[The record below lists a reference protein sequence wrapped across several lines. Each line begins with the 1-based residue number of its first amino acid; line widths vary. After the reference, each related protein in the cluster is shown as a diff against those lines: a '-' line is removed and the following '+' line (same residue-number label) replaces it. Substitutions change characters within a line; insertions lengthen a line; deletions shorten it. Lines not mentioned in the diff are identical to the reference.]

1 MPRYV
6 RDQEENRS
14 SRGGDSD
21 YEYEPDEE
29 VPSDDA
35 VGQGA
40 NYFAQLNRTLR
51 KIVRA
56 IPRPSSTPREAPV
69 ERVRRQGAV
78 GFFGMG
84 QDNTNCW
91 RWS

>member
-1 MPRYV
+1 MPRRV
-6 RDQEENRS
+6 RDQEESRG

-29 VPSDDA
+29 VPSDDT

-40 NYFAQLNRTLR
+40 NYFAQLNRTLHR
-51 KIVRA
+51 IVRA

-69 ERVRRQGAV
+69 EMDAETGY
-78 GFFGMG
+78 
-84 QDNTNCW
+84 C
-91 RWS
+91 